1 MHEPVSDNMWLR
13 TPSAPQHTADY
24 PRIQGGLP
32 QGPSLRL
39 QRPPALPSR
48 AARID
53 LEHLAHVVHAALQA
67 VDEALRVAPVAHRL
81 RAHAARV
88 DPVADGVALVVD
100 RPEAAW

>member
-1 MHEPVSDNMWLR
+1 MYVQARLCQHEAQTL
-13 TPSAPQHTADY
+13 SAPQHTAEY
-24 PRIQGGLP
+24 PRIKSGLP
-32 QGPSLRL
+32 QGPLRL
-39 QRPPALPSR
+39 RPLPSR
-48 AARID
+48 VARID